1 MLSLIIILSAL
12 SIISL
17 YNDNKNKKNSEYIIN
32 EYIINEYSIKKSNIN
47 GLGVFSN
54 IYIKK
59 GEYLF
64 EVVNT
69 DKNISYLGSYIN
81 HCNKPNTKLV
91 KHNNTWWLISLN
103 DILPNTEVIADY
115 NDTPYFIK
123 KPDPSWKC

>member
-17 YNDNKNKKNSEYIIN
+17 YNKNKKNIN
-32 EYIINEYSIKKSNIN
+32 INNEYSIEKSNIN

-69 DKNISYLGSYIN
+69 DKKISYLGSYVN

-91 KHNNTWWLISLN
+91 EHNNTWWLISLD

-123 KPDPSWKC
+123 KPDPNWKC